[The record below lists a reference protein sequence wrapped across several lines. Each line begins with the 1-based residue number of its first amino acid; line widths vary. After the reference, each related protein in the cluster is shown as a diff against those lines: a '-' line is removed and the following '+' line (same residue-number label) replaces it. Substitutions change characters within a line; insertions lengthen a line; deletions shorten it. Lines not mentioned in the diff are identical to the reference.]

1 MVEVKRDFVEMSHGR
16 TRYFEAGEGE
26 PVLLV
31 HGAGFLSGGDGWLP
45 VLPGLGERFHVYAL
59 DCLNFGPGDHLEQ
72 EFSFAYLVDHLRE
85 FQDVMGLESS
95 HLVGHSMGGWLGVLL
110 AYESPNRVRRFVDIA
125 GGGAATRNL
134 TTMVAWQPP
143 PEEDVRAAV
152 ERYAGSNISS
162 DVLLE
167 ERLAMLH
174 DEQTTAA
181 FRRLMDHMTN
191 PETRTRYN
199 TLRRLPHISSPT
211 LVVWGS
217 EDKVNA
223 LELGEQTAQL
233 IPDAKLVVYE
243 GIGHNVPY
251 EAPARLVETITEFL
265 A

>member
-1 MVEVKRDFVEMSHGR
+1 MAEVKRDFVAMSHGR
-16 TRYFEAGEGE
+16 TRYFEAGQGE

-45 VLPGLGERFHVYAL
+45 VIPGLAERFHVYSV
-59 DCLNFGPGDHLEQ
+59 DCLGFGPGDHLDQ
-72 EFSFAYLVDHLRE
+72 PYSFGYLVDHLRE
-85 FQDVMGLESS
+85 FQDVMGLSSS
-95 HLVGHSMGGWLGVLL
+95 HVVGHSMGGWLGVLL
-110 AYESPNRVRRFVDIA
+110 AYESPNRVQRFVDIA

-152 ERYAGSNISS
+152 SRFAGSNIDSA
-162 DVLLE
+162 VLLE

-174 DEQTTAA
+174 NEKTTSG

-191 PETRTRYN
+191 PETRVRYN
-199 TLRRLPHISSPT
+199 TLRRLPLVTAPT

-217 EDKVNA
+217 EDAVNA
-223 LELGEQTAQL
+223 LELGEQTAEL
-233 IPDAKLVVYE
+233 IPDAKLVVYD

-251 EAPARLVETITEFL
+251 EAPARLVETITDFL
-265 A
+265 S